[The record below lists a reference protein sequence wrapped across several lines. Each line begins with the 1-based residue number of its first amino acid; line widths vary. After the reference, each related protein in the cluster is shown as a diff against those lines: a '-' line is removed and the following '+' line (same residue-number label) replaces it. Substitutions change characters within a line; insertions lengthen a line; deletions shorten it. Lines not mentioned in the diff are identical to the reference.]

1 MSELA
6 TYDILPDALKIVRQ
20 SLLATLVPLAPDGRA
35 FWGVGGSIKE
45 LPRIIV
51 QMTGSGKL
59 IKYVGMPL
67 GWQGEIA
74 VRVYAATLDDAEQL
88 LRVITAELLAAYQ
101 VTSEIDESLWDM
113 GLRSIKP
120 LPSLNGPTTA
130 VAGIAYQCRVEAHV
144 GA

>member
-67 GWQGEIA
+67 GWEGEIA
-74 VRVYAATLDDAEQL
+74 VRVYAQSIDDAEQL
-88 LRVITAELLAAYQ
+88 LRTITAELLAAYQ
-101 VTSEIDESLWDM
+101 VTSEIDESLWDLS
-113 GLRSIKP
+113 LRSVKP
-120 LPSLNGPTTA
+120 LPSLAGQSVA
-130 VAGIAYQCRVEAHV
+130 VSGIAYRTRVEAHV
-144 GA
+144 